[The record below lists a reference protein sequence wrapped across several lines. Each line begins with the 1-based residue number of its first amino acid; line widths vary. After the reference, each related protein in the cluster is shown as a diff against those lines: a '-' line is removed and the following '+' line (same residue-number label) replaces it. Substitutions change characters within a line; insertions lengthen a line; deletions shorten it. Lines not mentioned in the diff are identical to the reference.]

1 MANVAPLPRIPILPP
16 GDCGRLKT
24 VVTVRFQAHRVVS
37 EVCARL
43 YAMKAQQ
50 QLVPRR
56 PCAGHLR
63 RSPGILTRSR
73 AKKLLKRARFLGVS
87 HGTAL
92 CHVLFEPRA
101 APGRSDFDAHSPV
114 LPRYGT
120 VPICARGGRASLGRG
135 AMPALHGWRSARPAR
150 SLSPQDGPRRPAPRG
165 GQTKT
170 P

>member
-1 MANVAPLPRIPILPP
+1 MAALPMATVAPLPRIPILPP

-24 VVTVRFQAHRVVS
+24 VVTVRFQVHRVVS
-37 EVCARL
+37 ELCAHL

-92 CHVLFEPRA
+92 CHTLFEPRA
-101 APGRSDFDAHSPV
+101 APGRSDFDALHLCCRATTPYPSARTGEG
-114 LPRYGT
+114 LPSGAAQCPR
-120 VPICARGGRASLGRG
+120 CAGRG
-135 AMPALHGWRSARPAR
+135 AAHGQPGR
-150 SLSPQDGPRRPAPRG
+150 
-165 GQTKT
+165 
-170 P
+170 